1 MYTICVTFVQ
11 HFPLRG
17 RCFTNVHDYYYN
29 SRALALDAMLL
40 EFSSRLAV
48 GPLLL
53 AARGWYGND
62 EATEFL
68 LTDSSSSSID
78 VSNKSLCNAV

>member
-1 MYTICVTFVQ
+1 MCVMFVP
-11 HFPLRG
+11 HFQLQG
-17 RCFTNVHDYYYN
+17 SDFTNFHDCYYYN
-29 SRALALDAMLL
+29 SRALALDTMLL

-48 GPLLL
+48 GPLVL

-68 LTDSSSSSID
+68 LKDSSSSSTD
-78 VSNKSLCNAV
+78 VSNKPLRHTV